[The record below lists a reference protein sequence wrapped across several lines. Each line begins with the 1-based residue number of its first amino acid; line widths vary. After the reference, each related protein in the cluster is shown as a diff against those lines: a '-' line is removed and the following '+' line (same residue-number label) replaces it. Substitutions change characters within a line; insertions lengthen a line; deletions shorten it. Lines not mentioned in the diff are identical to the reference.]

1 MLSRIELLALCILSS
16 SYAFVTTEEEELSF
30 IWDIP
35 DLTTEE
41 DYELRSSVLNAG
53 LQAFQLF
60 MDKRKKN
67 IDKQ

>member
-1 MLSRIELLALCILSS
+1 MKSFDMS
-16 SYAFVTTEEEELSF
+16 EEVELSF
-30 IWDIP
+30 KWDIP
-35 DLTTEE
+35 DLTAEE

-60 MDKRKKN
+60 IDKRKKN